1 MGRVVLVGLAAAI
14 TGACGDTA
22 GSGSHDSFFND
33 AEWSQIQTLSPLP
46 EPEPDPT
53 NRVAD
58 DPAAA
63 LLGQRLY
70 FDRRMQ
76 VTPLQIGRTTVDP
89 TVMPPLKPNPTAV
102 GEAGDVGTVACT
114 TCHEPVHW
122 FSDAHS
128 VPRDLSLAIRYSFRN
143 DPSLVN
149 AAFYDDFGWA
159 GSGDSLWTFVTATPE
174 GPVGGTRNGVAHL
187 LSDHYRTDYEA
198 IFGPLPGALADTGR
212 FPAQARPRLG
222 NETLSPV
229 TQPWV
234 TAWNGMSAA
243 DQLTIDTIYANAA
256 KCIAAYLRRLVSRD
270 APFDR
275 YVGGD
280 STAISV
286 AAKRGIRL
294 FIGKAGCIA
303 CHSGP
308 FFTDH
313 EYHAT
318 GVAQTGP
325 NVPANDT
332 GRLAVVQTY
341 AAGIPLFSAA
351 GAFSDDA
358 AAGMAKLAED
368 GLIDPTPTSEERGQF
383 RTKSLRQ
390 IAETAPYMHDGV
402 LPDLESVVEFYD
414 QGGGATALAKD
425 PLMQRLGL
433 TAQDKSDL
441 VEFLKTLTGDPIPAA
456 LTADLTRP

>member
-1 MGRVVLVGLAAAI
+1 MGRVALLTLAAA
-14 TGACGDTA
+14 GAWACGEP
-22 GSGSHDSFFND
+22 GSGGHDSFFND
-33 AEWSQIQTLSPLP
+33 AEWAQIQTLSPLP
-46 EPEPDPT
+46 AVGPDPT

-76 VTPLQIGRTTVDP
+76 VTPLQIGRTTVDT
-89 TVMPPLKPNPTAV
+89 TVLPPLQPNPTAV
-102 GEAGDVGTVACT
+102 GEAGDVGAVACT
-114 TCHEPVHW
+114 TCHEPTHW

-149 AAFYDDFGWA
+149 VAFYDDFGWA
-159 GSGDSLWTFVTATPE
+159 GSGDSLWTFITTTPE
-174 GPVGGTRNGVAHL
+174 SPVGGTRNGVVHL
-187 LSDHYRTDYEA
+187 LHDHYRADYEA
-198 IFGPLPGALADTGR
+198 IFGPMPAVDGL
-212 FPAQARPRLG
+212 PAQARPRLG
-222 NETLSPV
+222 NETPSAV
-229 TQPWV
+229 SQPWI

-243 DQLTIDTIYANAA
+243 EQATVNAIYVNAC
-256 KCIAAYLRRLVSRD
+256 KCIAAYLRLLVSRD

-275 YVGGD
+275 YAAGD
-280 STAISV
+280 ETAISV
-286 AAKRGIRL
+286 AAKRGLRL

-313 EYHAT
+313 AYHAT

-325 NVPANDT
+325 NVPANDS
-332 GRLAVVQTY
+332 GRLSVVQTY
-341 AAGIPLFSAA
+341 AAGIPQFSAA

-358 AAGMAKLAED
+358 DVGMGKLVED
-368 GLIDPTPTSEERGQF
+368 GLIDPMPTAADRGQF
-383 RTKSLRQ
+383 RTKALRQ
-390 IAETAPYMHDGV
+390 IADTAPYMHDGV
-402 LPDLESVVEFYD
+402 FPDLESVVEFYD
-414 QGGGATALAKD
+414 QGGGTTAALKD

-433 TAQDKSDL
+433 TTLDKSDL
-441 VEFLKTLTGDPIPAA
+441 VEFLKTLTGDPVPAA

>member
-1 MGRVVLVGLAAAI
+1 MGRVVLVGLAVAG
-14 TGACGDTA
+14 TWACGDSA
-22 GSGSHDSFFND
+22 GPGDHDSFFND
-33 AEWSQIQTLSPLP
+33 DEWAQISTLSPLP
-46 EPEPDPT
+46 KVEPDPT

-76 VTPLQIGRTTVDP
+76 VTPIQIGRTTVDR
-89 TVMPPLKPNPTAV
+89 TVMPPLTPNPTAV

-114 TCHEPVHW
+114 TCHEPEHW

-174 GPVGGTRNGVAHL
+174 GPVGGTRNGLAHL
-187 LSDHYRTDYEA
+187 LYDHYRADYEA
-198 IFGPLPGALADTGR
+198 IFGPMPGALADAGR

-222 NETLSPV
+222 NETPSPV
-229 TQPWV
+229 SQPWIS
-234 TAWNGMSAA
+234 AWNGMSAA
-243 DQLTIDTIYANAA
+243 DQLTVTTIYVNAS
-256 KCIAAYLRRLVSRD
+256 KCIAAYLRLLVSRN

-275 YVGGD
+275 YVAGD
-280 STAISV
+280 TTAMSV
-286 AAKRGIRL
+286 AAKRGLRA

-332 GRLAVVQTY
+332 GRLSVVQAY
-341 AAGIPLFSAA
+341 SNGIPPFSAA
-351 GAFSDDA
+351 GAFSDDP
-358 AAGMAKLAED
+358 AAGMAKLVED
-368 GLIDPTPTSEERGQF
+368 GLVNPTPTAADRGQF
-383 RTKSLRQ
+383 RTKALRQ

-402 LPDLESVVEFYD
+402 FPDLESVVEFYD
-414 QGGGATALAKD
+414 QGGGTAATIKD

-433 TAQDKSDL
+433 TALDKSDL